1 MRKILGVIIAAGSVM
16 ALVVGAAAVKWY
28 VWDIMIGQSGEPD
41 RSMLYWGLPILFLG
55 VAVLGISLGLALAA
69 KRMLV
74 PRS

>member
-55 VAVLGISLGLALAA
+55 VAVLGVSLGLALAA
-69 KRMLV
+69 KRMFV